1 VTDHPDTEPC
11 PAPPPTR
18 PSNPRPTPDPSE
30 LMDRIEALAA
40 TQAAEMKLITEAARR
55 FEAAERQL
63 SAIAP
68 DLALLA
74 HEIRR
79 HGGELCVLRKDVD
92 RLPCRSCNGG
102 VPPECPEA
110 AE

>member
-1 VTDHPDTEPC
+1 
-11 PAPPPTR
+11 
-18 PSNPRPTPDPSE
+18 
-30 LMDRIEALAA
+30 MDRIEALASA
-40 TQAAEMKLITEAARR
+40 QGAEMELIKEAARR
-55 FEAAERQL
+55 LEAAERQF